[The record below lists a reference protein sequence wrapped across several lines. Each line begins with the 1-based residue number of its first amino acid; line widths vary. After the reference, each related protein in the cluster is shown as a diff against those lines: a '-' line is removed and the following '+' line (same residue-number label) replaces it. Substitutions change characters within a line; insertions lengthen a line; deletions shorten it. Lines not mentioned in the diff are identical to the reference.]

1 MTNDKEERIITFDE
15 LRKQPGSIIERQ
27 EWWENLPLA
36 PTHTD
41 EEYDILF
48 HSYKEALTRIL
59 FHSYKEALTR
69 IKELEANYHALLDS
83 SVDELAMIVKEAMKE
98 ARK

>member
-41 EEYDILF
+41 EDVERLLKHDMGLA
-48 HSYKEALTRIL
+48 KKLVTLQA
-59 FHSYKEALTR
+59 R
-69 IKELEANYHALLDS
+69 IKELEADLITVVS
-83 SVDELAMIVKEAMKE
+83 MVSDEWVTGGSGLGFHN
-98 ARK
+98 RKG